1 MCVCVCAC
9 VYMYYRLSE
18 NAYYNVV
25 GFDVVLPDNQT
36 MLISSFQY
44 LEILC
49 FIAAD
54 CCDAD
59 VTVDDSV
66 SGHVKTLYNQLALP
80 ASPTKTKGQ
89 LSYIYMYMCIKLNE
103 S

>member
-1 MCVCVCAC
+1 
-9 VYMYYRLSE
+9 
-18 NAYYNVV
+18 
-25 GFDVVLPDNQT
+25 

-59 VTVDDSV
+59 VTVDDAV

-80 ASPTKTKGQ
+80 ASPTKTKG
-89 LSYIYMYMCIKLNE
+89 
-103 S
+103 